1 MTETTI
7 QGTIAQDAFQFNLT
21 LGYQGST
28 MSSPFILDTGAFELT
43 LSEYTATA
51 LGLPNLG
58 TLTIQGVTGSATA
71 YQSEVDLQIGGQT
84 YSHVACIVDPSLGNT
99 QLFGLRFF
107 IDEQLQLALNPAAQT
122 LTIAAAS
129 SALQPTP
136 APSTPSTPSTPPKQT
151 VYTVEFTDKASAD
164 AFVRWAMSRGWK
176 TKAIAVT
183 S

>member
-7 QGTIAQDAFQFNLT
+7 HGIIAQDALHFDLA

-43 LSEYTATA
+43 LSDATASA

-58 TLTIQGVTGSATA
+58 TLTIQGVTGSASA
-71 YQSEVDLQIGGQT
+71 YQSEVDVQIGGQT
-84 YSHVACIVDPSLGNT
+84 YAHVACIVDPSLGNT

-107 IDEQLQLALNPAAQT
+107 IDKQLQLALNPAAQT
-122 LTIAAAS
+122 LTIASTATVS
-129 SALQPTP
+129 QPAP
-136 APSTPSTPSTPPKQT
+136 APSAQT
-151 VYTVEFTDKASAD
+151 AYTVEFTDQASAD
-164 AFVRWAMSRGWK
+164 SFVQWATNRGWQ
-176 TKAIAVT
+176 TKAVAVT

>member
-28 MSSPFILDTGAFELT
+28 MASSFILDTGAFELT
-43 LSEYTATA
+43 LSEYTAAA
-51 LGLPNLG
+51 LNLPNLG
-58 TLTIQGVTGSATA
+58 TLTIQGVTGAATA

-84 YSHVACIVDPSLGNT
+84 YDHVACIVDPSLANT

-107 IDEQLQLALNPAAQT
+107 IDKQLQLTLNPAAQT

-129 SALQPTP
+129 STAQPTP
-136 APSTPSTPSTPPKQT
+136 TTPSQT
-151 VYTVEFTDKASAD
+151 EYTVEFTDKASAD
-164 AFVRWAMSRGWK
+164 AFVQWAMKHGWN

-183 S
+183 G

>member
-28 MSSPFILDTGAFELT
+28 MASSFILDTGAFELT
-43 LSEYTATA
+43 LSEYTAAA
-51 LGLPNLG
+51 LNLPNLG
-58 TLTIQGVTGSATA
+58 TLTIQGVTGAATA

-84 YSHVACIVDPSLGNT
+84 YDHVACIVDPSLANT

-107 IDEQLQLALNPAAQT
+107 IDKQLQLTLNPAAQT

-129 SALQPTP
+129 STAQPTP
-136 APSTPSTPSTPPKQT
+136 TTQPTPSQA
-151 VYTVEFTDKASAD
+151 VYTVEFTDKASVD
-164 AFVRWAMSRGWK
+164 AFVQWAMKHGWN

-183 S
+183 G